1 MEYRKELVDF
11 LLDLISKQKFRFC
24 RTIKETHKNI
34 QSEIEK
40 NTIFLNKNC
49 SLSERIYCIIN
60 NIHEK
65 KMCPVCNNKELTYKN
80 LTIGYRFNCSLK
92 CSRFNPNTS
101 EKYKE
106 TYKRKYGVSVD
117 CNFKLPGYYDKLK
130 EKLKKE
136 YNVENISQIKA
147 VKDKKRKTF
156 QKNHTDPY
164 PKWGNT
170 WYKLQLPSGMIVKVQ
185 GYERFAIPYLLN
197 KYDESDLLIK
207 HCDIKEKTGDIIY
220 YNNKKDYRYYPDI
233 FILPENKIIEV
244 KSKYTLFKH
253 IDDIRLKKNAC
264 IKLNLNFDI
273 LVFNYK
279 GENITDNEEIRKIL
293 DRI

>member
-1 MEYRKELVDF
+1 M
-11 LLDLISKQKFRFC
+11 
-24 RTIKETHKNI
+24 
-34 QSEIEK
+34 
-40 NTIFLNKNC
+40 
-49 SLSERIYCIIN
+49 
-60 NIHEK
+60 
-65 KMCPVCNNKELTYKN
+65 
-80 LTIGYRFNCSLK
+80 
-92 CSRFNPNTS
+92 
-101 EKYKE
+101 
-106 TYKRKYGVSVD
+106 
-117 CNFKLPGYYDKLK
+117 
-130 EKLKKE
+130 
-136 YNVENISQIKA
+136 ENISQIKA